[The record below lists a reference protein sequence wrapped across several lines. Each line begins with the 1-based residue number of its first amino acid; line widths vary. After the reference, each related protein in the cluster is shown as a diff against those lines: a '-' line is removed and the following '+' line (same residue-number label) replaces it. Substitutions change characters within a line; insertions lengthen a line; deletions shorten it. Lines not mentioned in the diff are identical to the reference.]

1 MLRLRKSK
9 SCNSTCSTT
18 FCSKATSP
26 CAWLENLFVQKQ
38 AQTVDQSRS
47 AQNAAAAIEQM
58 VNTGAV
64 SRGQFGQVAVPAVA
78 EVAPVQSNNAYI
90 SQSPVKQDVR
100 EHVEKDDKSQQQ
112 RQNNKKR
119 KHKEQREQH
128 HQSHEQQH
136 QVHEEVVQL
145 SRQEQRELKRQ
156 QNVNS
161 SKISNIKIMM
171 YNTLKM
177 LCHVVTVI
185 INNVQTVQ
193 IATAIQV
200 Y

>member
-18 FCSKATSP
+18 FCSKAASP

-112 RQNNKKR
+112 RQNNKSVNIK
-119 KHKEQREQH
+119 
-128 HQSHEQQH
+128 S
-136 QVHEEVVQL
+136 
-145 SRQEQRELKRQ
+145 
-156 QNVNS
+156 NVNN
-161 SKISNIKIMM
+161 INNHMNSNIKFMKKWF
-171 YNTLKM
+171 N
-177 LCHVVTVI
+177 CHAK
-185 INNVQTVQ
+185 NNVS
-193 IATAIQV
+193 
-200 Y
+200 

>member
-1 MLRLRKSK
+1 MVRKPV
-9 SCNSTCSTT
+9 CS
-18 FCSKATSP
+18 
-26 CAWLENLFVQKQ
+26 KQ

-112 RQNNKKR
+112 RQNNKSVNIK
-119 KHKEQREQH
+119 
-128 HQSHEQQH
+128 S
-136 QVHEEVVQL
+136 
-145 SRQEQRELKRQ
+145 
-156 QNVNS
+156 NVNN
-161 SKISNIKIMM
+161 INNHMNSNIKFMKKWF
-171 YNTLKM
+171 N
-177 LCHVVTVI
+177 CHAK
-185 INNVQTVQ
+185 NNVS
-193 IATAIQV
+193 
-200 Y
+200 

>member
-1 MLRLRKSK
+1 MCMVRKPV
-9 SCNSTCSTT
+9 CS
-18 FCSKATSP
+18 
-26 CAWLENLFVQKQ
+26 KQ

-112 RQNNKKR
+112 RQNNKSVNIK
-119 KHKEQREQH
+119 
-128 HQSHEQQH
+128 S
-136 QVHEEVVQL
+136 
-145 SRQEQRELKRQ
+145 
-156 QNVNS
+156 NVNN
-161 SKISNIKIMM
+161 ITNHMNSNIKFM
-171 YNTLKM
+171 KK
-177 LCHVVTVI
+177 
-185 INNVQTVQ
+185 
-193 IATAIQV
+193 
-200 Y
+200 